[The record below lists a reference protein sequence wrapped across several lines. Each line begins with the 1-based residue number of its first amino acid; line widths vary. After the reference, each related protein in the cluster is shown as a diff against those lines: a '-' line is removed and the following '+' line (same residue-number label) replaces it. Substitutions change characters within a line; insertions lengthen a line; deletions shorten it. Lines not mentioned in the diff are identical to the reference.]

1 VYRYRSE
8 YTLSEKLPIQRGVAA
23 SQLSYFNNNLV
34 PYRPMVGKMSIR
46 APLNAVAK
54 VLRAIGCRAL
64 VSLKT
69 GIWSS
74 ADGIGGSAGR
84 AGVLVIEVSGTSFDL
99 AHSAIRVG
107 LCRSRARRSRLRAGP
122 WPSVGYVL

>member
-8 YTLSEKLPIQRGVAA
+8 DTLSEKLPIHGGVAA

-46 APLNAVAK
+46 APFNATAK

-64 VSLKT
+64 VSLRLAYGHLRT
-69 GIWSS
+69 G
-74 ADGIGGSAGR
+74 
-84 AGVLVIEVSGTSFDL
+84 L
-99 AHSAIRVG
+99 
-107 LCRSRARRSRLRAGP
+107 AGP
-122 WPSVGYVL
+122 PARWCACD